1 MHAHVPV
8 MVQAVLDGLC
18 IRKDGIYVDGTVGAG
33 GHAVLIAERL
43 RGGRLIAMDRDPES
57 VARAQARL
65 APFPGVTLLHR
76 NYGELAQVLAELD
89 IGRVDGILIDA
100 GVSSVQL
107 DDPRRGFSFQQ
118 EGPLD
123 MRMDTSKGETAAQW
137 LARIREDDLA
147 QILRTYGDVGP
158 ARRIARAILK
168 RVKQGAMNTSSDLA
182 GAVSEAL
189 DFVPGMP
196 EETRTVFQAVRIAVN
211 EEYRWFEAGLRQGV
225 EVLASGGRLV
235 VISFHS
241 GEDRIAKKVL
251 QEASRKREICWPDG
265 RVRERIPPSIRILT
279 PKPVQPGEDEI
290 RRNPRAHSA
299 RLRIAEKLGH

>member
-1 MHAHVPV
+1 MHGHVPV
-8 MVQAVLDGLC
+8 LAQAVVDGLC

-33 GHAVLIAERL
+33 GHAALIAERL
-43 RGGRLIAMDRDPES
+43 RGGRLIAMDCDPES
-57 VARAQARL
+57 VACAHARL
-65 APFPGVTLLHR
+65 APFPWVTLLHR

-107 DDPRRGFSFQQ
+107 DDPRRGFTFQQ

-123 MRMDTSKGETAAQW
+123 MRLDTSKGVTAAQW
-137 LARIREDDLA
+137 LARIREDELA
-147 QILRTYGDVGP
+147 QILRAYGDVGP

-168 RVKQGAMNTSSDLA
+168 RARRDAMKTSGDLA

-189 DFVPGMP
+189 DFVHGMP
-196 EETRTVFQAVRIAVN
+196 EETRTVFQAIRIAVN
-211 EEYRWFEAGLRQGV
+211 EEYRWLEAGLRQGV
-225 EVLASGGRLV
+225 EVLAPGGRIV

-241 GEDRIAKKVL
+241 GEDRIVKRVF
-251 QEASRKREICWPDG
+251 QEFSRKREIRWPDG
-265 RVRERIPPSIRILT
+265 RVRDCIPPRMRILT
-279 PKPVQPGEDEI
+279 PKPIQPDEEEI

-299 RLRIAEKLGH
+299 RLRMAEKLAP